1 MKLLPGALL
10 GGSVRTSRHKPS
22 SNLSPAPSLSKSKTR
37 TCSRS
42 EATTYVGGSNT
53 LIVGSQKYFT
63 IGHALLGTRPR
74 PANKK

>member
-1 MKLLPGALL
+1 MKLLLNALS
-10 GGSVRTSRHKPS
+10 GGSDRTSRRKPS
-22 SNLSPAPSLSKSKTR
+22 PSLSNTR
-37 TCSRS
+37 TGLRS

-53 LIVGSQKYFT
+53 LIVGSQKHFT

>member
-1 MKLLPGALL
+1 MKFLLKALL
-10 GGSVRTSRHKPS
+10 GGSDRTSRHNPS
-22 SNLSPAPSLSKSKTR
+22 SSLTPALSLSKVATLTR
-37 TCSRS
+37 LRS

-53 LIVGSQKYFT
+53 LIVGSQKHFT

>member
-1 MKLLPGALL
+1 MKFLLKALL
-10 GGSVRTSRHKPS
+10 GGSDRTSRHNPS
-22 SNLSPAPSLSKSKTR
+22 SSLTSTLTR
-37 TCSRS
+37 LRS

-53 LIVGSQKYFT
+53 LIVGSQKHFT

>member
-1 MKLLPGALL
+1 MQVLRGALL
-10 GGSVRTSRHKPS
+10 GGSVRTPGHIVS
-22 SNLSPAPSLSKSKTR
+22 SSLSKTL
-37 TCSRS
+37 TGFRS

-53 LIVGSQKYFT
+53 LIVGSQKHFT